1 MAFQNQF
8 NEKQNLKNKKLN
20 TAILTIETTNKIYE
34 AKITNF
40 IDMEDVFIKCTHYCR
55 QFKQKSN
62 KMTDS
67 NEIIAAHILMGEIS
81 YLLSPKLISEINKEN
96 YV

>member
-40 IDMEDVFIKCTHYCR
+40 TDMEDVFIKCTHYCL

-62 KMTDS
+62 KITDS
-67 NEIIAAHILMGEIS
+67 NKILSAHILTGEIS

>member
-40 IDMEDVFIKCTHYCR
+40 IDMEGVFIKCTYYCR
-55 QFKQKSN
+55 QFKQKIN
-62 KMTDS
+62 NITDS
-67 NEIIAAHILMGEIS
+67 NKILSAHILMGEIS

>member
-8 NEKQNLKNKKLN
+8 NEKQNLKNKRLN
-20 TAILTIETTNKIYE
+20 KAILTIDTPNKVYE
-34 AKITNF
+34 AEIINF
-40 IDMEDVFIKCTHYCR
+40 MDMEDVFIKCTHYCR

-62 KMTDS
+62 NMTDS
-67 NEIIAAHILMGEIS
+67 NKIIAAHISVGETS
-81 YLLSPKLISEINKEN
+81 YLLSPKLISELNKEN